1 MRKKYLIFIAVVV
14 SVVFFDQWTKAYVC
28 SAMHLYD
35 SQVVIENLL
44 SITYIMN
51 AGAAFG
57 FLAQAPPLF
66 RSLFF
71 NLAALA
77 AMGLIIY
84 YLRKSRDDE
93 PLLILAL
100 SLILGGALGNLI
112 DRLRFGAVVDFI
124 DVYWKTYHW
133 PAFNVADAAIS
144 LGAMLMILEILKRGK
159 VERALT

>member
-1 MRKKYLIFIAVVV
+1 MRKKHLIFIAIVV
-14 SVVFFDQWTKAYVC
+14 SIVFLDQWTKAHIC
-28 SAMHLYD
+28 SGMRLYD

-71 NLAALA
+71 NLAAFA
-77 AMGLIIY
+77 AMGLIVY
-84 YLRKSRDDE
+84 YLMKSRDDK

-100 SLILGGALGNLI
+100 SLILGGALGNSI

-124 DVYWKTYHW
+124 DVHWKTYHW

-144 LGAMLMILEILKRGK
+144 LGAMLMILEILKRSK
-159 VERALT
+159 V

>member
-1 MRKKYLIFIAVVV
+1 MRKKHLIFIAIVV
-14 SVVFFDQWTKAYVC
+14 SVVFLDQWTKAHIC
-28 SAMHLYD
+28 SAMRLYD

-71 NLAALA
+71 NSAAFA
-77 AMGLIIY
+77 AMGLIVY
-84 YLRKSRDDE
+84 YLMRSRDDK
-93 PLLILAL
+93 PLLILAF
-100 SLILGGALGNLI
+100 SLILGGALGNSI

-124 DVYWKTYHW
+124 DVHWKTYHW

-144 LGAMLMILEILKRGK
+144 LGAMLMVLEILKRGK
-159 VERALT
+159 VGGR

>member
-1 MRKKYLIFIAVVV
+1 MRKKHLIFIAIVV
-14 SVVFFDQWTKAYVC
+14 SIVFLDQWTKVHIC
-28 SAMHLYD
+28 SAMRLYD

-71 NLAALA
+71 NLAAFA
-77 AMGLIIY
+77 AMGLIVY
-84 YLRKSRDDE
+84 YLMKSRDDK

-100 SLILGGALGNLI
+100 SLILGGALGNSI

-124 DVYWKTYHW
+124 DVHWKTYHW

-144 LGAMLMILEILKRGK
+144 LGAMLMILEILKRSK
-159 VERALT
+159 V